1 MERLTEPYTALAT
14 YVEPYVVALPRG
26 GKDEEVEEEEEVPRP
41 EEWTDLTSQPRRR
54 TAEIL
59 VQRQS

>member
-1 MERLTEPYTALAT
+1 MTEPYTALAT

-26 GKDEEVEEEEEVPRP
+26 GKDEEVEEEVPRP
-41 EEWTDLTSQPRRR
+41 EEWTDLTSQPRRG